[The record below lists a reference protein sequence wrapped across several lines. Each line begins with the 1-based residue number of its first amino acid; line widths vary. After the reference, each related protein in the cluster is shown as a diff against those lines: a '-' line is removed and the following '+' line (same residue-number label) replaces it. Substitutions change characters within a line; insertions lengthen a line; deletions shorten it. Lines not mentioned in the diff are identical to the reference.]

1 MKIVGQGLFVSL
13 LLCGLAF
20 AYSTGEQKVLVHNV
34 VRFGADPTGLS
45 DSAKSVADAIGA
57 GNRKI
62 KFPCGT
68 YLILSPIRVP
78 DNTELEGS
86 GPCTVIKSTPAL
98 AFNTDWPEVY
108 GVAAN
113 LVKNFIANSD
123 FKNGNSRIHIH
134 GFTLDAAGAGQLG
147 KSLHLISFVKSH
159 DFEVDHIN
167 FVGDGTDSAVHDGLN
182 AVEGNYRFRFHHNFA
197 KGIKGAVA
205 DVWAGAHDFS
215 IDHNRCEGMDFLS
228 YCVVINSTSSG
239 SGSAY
244 QTRETYNFIV
254 DRNTSTHTHDGGIGV
269 WGLSGSSFG
278 GPWVTGDQHDGVIS
292 NNVVDS
298 VVAYHGMVVAEQ
310 YRVLIKNN
318 YIRNTGAACIY
329 AGGNPNAPNLGSFHD
344 NIIANNIC
352 ENVGQR
358 SSVPAIQIGT
368 PADRPLNIVL
378 ACNVIRGKT
387 HHSAL
392 YIAPGSERI
401 KLIMGERM
409 NPGSSGSI
417 IHDQSG
423 RLENS
428 IFDPGIGRLCPT

>member
-1 MKIVGQGLFVSL
+1 MKRAGQALFLSL
-13 LLCGLAF
+13 LMCGLGF
-20 AYSTGEQKVLVHNV
+20 AESVDQQKIPTHNV
-34 VRFGADPTGLS
+34 VQFGADPTGLS
-45 DSAKSVADAIGA
+45 DSAKAIGDAIGA

-86 GPCTVIKSTPAL
+86 GPCTVIKSTPDL
-98 AFNTDWPEVY
+98 AFNPDWPKVY
-108 GVAAN
+108 GVPAN
-113 LVKNFIANSD
+113 RIKNFIANAD
-123 FKNGNSRIHIH
+123 FEHGNGRIRIH
-134 GFTLDAAGAGQLG
+134 GFTLDAIGAGPRG
-147 KSLHLISFVKSH
+147 KSLHMISFVRSH

-167 FVGDGTDSAVHDGLN
+167 FVGDGMDSAVHDGLN
-182 AVEGNYRFRFHHNFA
+182 AVEENYKFRFHHNFA

-228 YCVVINSTSSG
+228 YCIVINSTSSG
-239 SGSAY
+239 LGAAY
-244 QTRETYNFIV
+244 QPRETYNFIV
-254 DRNTSTHTHDGGIGV
+254 DRNTSSHTHDGGIGV
-269 WGLSGSSFG
+269 WGLSGRSFG

-292 NNVVDS
+292 NNIVDTVV
-298 VVAYHGMVVAEQ
+298 VYHGMLVAEQ
-310 YRVLIKNN
+310 YRVSIKNN

-358 SSVPAIQIGT
+358 SSVPAIQIGA
-368 PADRPLNIVL
+368 PADRPSNIIL
-378 ACNVIRGKT
+378 ACNVIRGRS
-387 HHSAL
+387 HQSAV

-401 KLIMGERM
+401 KMIVGERM
-409 NPGSSGSI
+409 DPGSSGYI
-417 IHDQSG
+417 VHDQSG
-423 RLENS
+423 KLIKE
-428 IFDPGIGRLCPT
+428 PGSGHACPA